1 MGWRSFICV
10 LFFYIGYCCGC
21 SFVRGA
27 GVDSK
32 QWAHHNAKLSGV
44 IIPGLASTRLRAWA
58 LLDCPFSPLDFR
70 PLDPVWLDTR
80 KVCWI
85 VFLAFDYAM
94 LYCMDWLY
102 FPLLKFDY
110 TMLVSCCIVWIH
122 TSKELYWLFSA
133 LYINVSGLFLYFLA
147 WCRKFT
153 FFFCIARLGTENV
166 CCFLALSCLSTT
178 SRLILGVHVLWLI
191 S

>member
-1 MGWRSFICV
+1 M

-85 VFLAFDYAM
+85 FFLAFNYAM
-94 LYCMDWLY
+94 LYCMD
-102 FPLLKFDY
+102 
-110 TMLVSCCIVWIH
+110 
-122 TSKELYWLFSA
+122 
-133 LYINVSGLFLYFLA
+133 
-147 WCRKFT
+147 
-153 FFFCIARLGTENV
+153 
-166 CCFLALSCLSTT
+166 
-178 SRLILGVHVLWLI
+178 
-191 S
+191 